1 VFGKYYLPAEG
12 IESGKPNYDFYRGW
26 EREGWLTVT
35 DGNITDYDFLERDLL
50 NDVAQ
55 VKPRHVGIDPNYN
68 AGQFTTRMIAAGVP
82 MVEVPQNVATFSEPM
97 KHLDAVII
105 AGRIHHN
112 GDPIL
117 RWAIG
122 NVVAKKDAKDNVYP
136 RKAREDNKID
146 PAVAL
151 IANLSLQLRFQE
163 EEPSPWADA
172 RTAMM

>member
-1 VFGKYYLPAEG
+1 MRAINHAHNL
-12 IESGKPNYDFYRGW
+12 SRC
-26 EREGWLTVT
+26 
-35 DGNITDYDFLERDLL
+35 TDYSGAAEPG
-50 NDVAQ
+50 DVHRTDEA
-55 VKPRHVGIDPNYN
+55 
-68 AGQFTTRMIAAGVP
+68 
-82 MVEVPQNVATFSEPM
+82 
-97 KHLDAVII
+97 LDAVII

-112 GDPIL
+112 GHPIL